1 MAKRDSING
10 SQAGQSANKRRRTQ
24 SERVASFEDNF
35 DEEQRTYN
43 EEIRE
48 QDEQHGSQ
56 VIPRPDLSVCE
67 KTGFRPGSILQI
79 YMKNVMSYDEC
90 LVNFGPTLNFVIGPN
105 GSGKSTMLAAIC
117 LAFAAPITCMGKAA
131 LKAQQLIKSTKDAL
145 EVRVVVKNLNG
156 KPNLTFRR
164 TLARDEKQGKFY
176 IDGKTSSM
184 KEVRATARSLDIQI
198 MSMTR
203 FLPQDRVK
211 DFTTMSP
218 KELLITTMEDV
229 GYSNMRSHYDSL
241 VNQQEHSADD
251 EHKLKLATDA
261 LADLERRQQELSG
274 QIAQLE
280 EREKQEEVVRKLE
293 NVAVYVK
300 GKSLEAETN
309 RLEAQITALKEK
321 YRALGAERET
331 LEAKMREFR
340 GDLRESSESL
350 KSKEETAKQAWKK
363 FRELKIREKE
373 VGSKMAKYEG
383 ELEAAQS
390 RLDKHEEEGLNLQA
404 KVKEE
409 QETYAELKKE
419 LEDPKFEQLKQDL
432 KAKAQELEIAFNE
445 ARQTVKDLEAKKR
458 NESSKADEIYSSLE
472 SEKRVNGRFVPVTR
486 FNMALIQK
494 VRIEAPRDKYNYSLP
509 AINTVRLKE
518 NRPEDQ
524 RMVSAVVRA
533 AATQFVA
540 RDSSAAAQI
549 VQVNE
554 PVTVKEI
561 TKSFEQA
568 SQNVPANRVQ
578 LRQYGFD
585 GYILDLVEGPD
596 HNLAHLCETAKIHAV
611 PFSRQGLTPDQIAKV
626 PGSISRFISKNML
639 YTVKQSRYGNR
650 YTSTK
655 SEPIDTYPLR
665 KEQQIIYEKIPDRAR
680 EQELQEQYDQLV
692 ERLRPIKAEI
702 QTANSILQDKTHLRT
717 VNTDNLRKVRSKE
730 GKKEIQAS
738 LVQKARNR
746 LKKHVD
752 NPPEDIEEVK
762 RRIEQERSKVRD
774 EVATTMLAR
783 VKVIQKLGQIIP
795 DAQKDAIAL
804 ARANAQ
810 SSSLKARFAE
820 VEAERNEFK
829 DNFQRLKDRYK
840 AAKAEYEHHL
850 ANTPEM
856 DDEYV
861 EFFERLQAE
870 YDGDDLLAHVEAQ
883 LDALRQELVFAT
895 VDMDARNKHKEVIRQ
910 AERTKVEV
918 ERLTSKRDNAAE
930 EMQKIADV
938 FVPELEK
945 MVDRISSRFL
955 ELISKKKGA
964 SGVVMLRTVKE
975 KENPNDP
982 GPEEPLPFS
991 NWGIEILVSFREKS
1005 TRCKLD
1011 GTTQSGGERSISIGT
1026 YLLALQAIAPVAFRA
1041 LDEIN
1046 QALDAKNEV
1055 IMNQHVADTAAQ
1067 EHQQLFLLSPKLIR
1081 FEYPKGMRILTICN
1095 GSGVTTKGETGG
1107 SFLSLRHLQQVF
1119 SD

>member
-1 MAKRDSING
+1 MAKRDVPNG
-10 SQAGQSANKRRRTQ
+10 SQAAPAKRRRTQ
-24 SERVASFEDNF
+24 ERVASFEDNF

-56 VIPRPDLSVCE
+56 MIPRPDLSVCP
-67 KTGFRPGSILQI
+67 KTKFRPGSILQI

-156 KPNLTFRR
+156 EPNLTFRR
-164 TLARDEKQGKFY
+164 TLAREEKQGKFY
-176 IDGKTSSM
+176 IDGKTSTM
-184 KEVRATARSLDIQI
+184 KEVRATARKLDIQI

-251 EHKLKLATDA
+251 EHRLKLATDA
-261 LADLERRQQELSG
+261 LADLERRQRDLSG

-280 EREKQEEVVRKLE
+280 EREKQEEMVEKLE
-293 NVAVYVK
+293 MVAVYTK
-300 GKSLEAETN
+300 GLTLEEETE
-309 RLEAQITALKEK
+309 RITAQMAALKEN
-321 YRALGAERET
+321 YQSLGAEH
-331 LEAKMREFR
+331 LEIKEKMAAFV
-340 GDLRESSESL
+340 GDIKEASL
-350 KSKEETAKQAWKK
+350 GLKTKEEKASLYWKK
-363 FRELKIREKE
+363 FRELKNREKE
-373 VGSKMAKYEG
+373 IGGKMAKYEG
-383 ELEAAQS
+383 ELEAAQR
-390 RLDKHEEEGLNLQA
+390 RLDRHEEEGLVLQA

-409 QETYAELKKE
+409 QENYAELKKE
-419 LEDPKFEQLKQDL
+419 LEDPKFEQLQVDL
-432 KAKAQELEIAFNE
+432 VAEGKELEQAYQ
-445 ARQTVKDLEAKKR
+445 AAKQTVRDLDAKRR
-458 NESSKADEIYSSLE
+458 NESDKADEIYSSLE
-472 SEKRVNGRFVPVTR
+472 AEKRKNGQFVPVTR
-486 FNMALIQK
+486 ANMNLIRK
-494 VRIEAPRDKYNYSLP
+494 VKGVAPPDQFNYSLP

-518 NRPEDQ
+518 NRVEDQ
-524 RMVSAVVRA
+524 RMVSAVVKSLA
-533 AATQFVA
+533 MQFVA
-540 RDSSAAAQI
+540 RDSVAAAQI
-549 VQVNE
+549 VRVEDQVA
-554 PVTVKEI
+554 VKEI

-596 HNLAHLCETAKIHAV
+596 HNLAHLCETTKIHAV
-611 PFSRQGLTPDQIAKV
+611 PFSRQGLTPEQISNV
-626 PGSISRFISKNML
+626 PSVFTRFISKNML
-639 YTVKQSRYGNR
+639 YTVKQSRYGQKF
-650 YTSTK
+650 TSTK

-665 KEQQIIYEKIPDRAR
+665 REQQIIYEKVPDRVR
-680 EQELQEQYDQLV
+680 EQELQEQSNELV

-702 QTANSILQDKTHLRT
+702 QTAQSVLADKAHLRE
-717 VNTDNLRKVRSKE
+717 VNRENSRKARMKA
-730 GKKEIQAS
+730 GRKDIQAAQ
-738 LVQKARNR
+738 VQKARSR

-752 NPPEDIEEVK
+752 NPPESVEAIEKRIEES
-762 RRIEQERSKVRD
+762 RSKVRD

-804 ARANAQ
+804 ARANTL
-810 SSSLKARFAE
+810 SSSLKTRAAE
-820 VEAERNEFK
+820 VEAERAEFK
-829 DNFQRLKDRYK
+829 NNFQRLRERYK
-840 AAKAEYEHHL
+840 IAKAKYDQHM
-850 ANTPEM
+850 ANQPEIGA
-856 DDEYV
+856 EYV
-861 EFFERLQAE
+861 DFFEQLQAE
-870 YDGDDLLAHVEAQ
+870 YTGENLLAHVKAT
-883 LDALRQELVFAT
+883 LDGLRQELQFAN
-895 VDMDARNKHKEVIRQ
+895 VDMDARKKHEEVIRQ
-910 AERTKVEV
+910 AERTKSEV
-918 ERLTSKRDNAAE
+918 ERLTNKRDNAAE
-930 EMQKIADV
+930 EMQKVVDV

-945 MVDRISSRFL
+945 MVGLISSRFS
-955 ELISKKKGA
+955 ELLKVKKGA
-964 SGVVMLRTVKE
+964 SGVVELRTVKE
-975 KENPNDP
+975 KVNPNDP
-982 GPEEPLPFS
+982 TPEEPLPFS
-991 NWGIEILVSFREKS
+991 NWGIEIMVSFREKS
-1005 TRCKLD
+1005 TKCKLD

-1055 IMNQHVADTAAQ
+1055 IMNQHVADTAAK

-1081 FEYPKGMRILTICN
+1081 FNYPKGMRILTICN

-1119 SD
+1119 SGEE